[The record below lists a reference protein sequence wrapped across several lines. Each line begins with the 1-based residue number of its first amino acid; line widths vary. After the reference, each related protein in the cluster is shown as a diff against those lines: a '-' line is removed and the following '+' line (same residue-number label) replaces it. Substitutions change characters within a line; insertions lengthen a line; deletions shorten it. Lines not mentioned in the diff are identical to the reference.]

1 MAFLRNL
8 TRGLRGLFRKES
20 VEHELDEEL
29 REFLDNSV
37 AEKIRAG
44 MSREQAC
51 RTAKMELGGMEAVKE
66 KVRAATWESWIGALW
81 SDVRFAFRLLRFNP
95 IFAITAI
102 LSLALGIG
110 ANTAIFQ
117 LIDAVRLRTLPVHNP
132 QEIARV
138 KIEGRHGAAG
148 TFSSRYPDLTY
159 ALWEQ
164 IRNQQEGFS
173 NVFAWAPAQFN
184 ISPGGE
190 VHNVQGLWVSGE
202 FFSTLGVEPALGRL
216 LSPEDDRA
224 GCGSAGAVISDSF
237 WHREYGGERAVL
249 GQNLVVNRHPIPII
263 GVTPADFYGVE
274 VGRYFDIALPV
285 CAESLITGE
294 NSQLQSRIGWWL
306 SVMGRLKP
314 GWSVERAGAQLR
326 AISPGIFEAAVPAE
340 FNPEGAKHFL
350 DYKLGAFPGDSGISD
365 LRASYEKPLWLL
377 LGLAGLVLLIAASN
391 LGNLMLARAS
401 TREKEM
407 AMRMALGAGRA
418 RLIRQLLAESLLL
431 AGIGAVLG
439 TVLARSLSQVLMA
452 SMSTE
457 NDPLFMNLGTDWRVL
472 GFTAALAVLTCVL
485 FGLAPALR
493 ATSIAPGL
501 ALKDSAGGPSKGP
514 TRFALRRVLVVSQIA
529 LSLTLLVGALLFAQ
543 SMNNLAKVDAGFQR
557 DGILLTDIDYTTLK
571 LPNEGRRQ
579 FANELLKHVR
589 GIAGVQAAAIA
600 EIVPLSG
607 NGIIHD
613 IFMGDSGAPEGEAP
627 VATFNRVSPDYFRA
641 MRTAFLAG
649 RDFDERDRAGSPN
662 VAIVS
667 ESFVK
672 QFVKEGN
679 PIGTRFRVRRMNQT
693 SAPFEIVGVVKDTKY
708 GDLREEFQ
716 PLVYTAIAQYD
727 RPDAD
732 AQLLIRSDLS
742 LYGLISSVKSVASEA
757 NPNLDVSFVPFHKM
771 IEDGLLRDRLMARLS
786 GFFGML
792 AVLLAVIGLYGVISY
807 MVASRR
813 TEIGI
818 RMALGAGQPN
828 IVWLVLREAS
838 LLLAIGLSIGTA
850 LALAMGR
857 TATAMLFGLKPT
869 DAGTFVTALA
879 VLSIVAVGA
888 AFLPAFRAASINPMA
903 CLRNE

>member
-1 MAFLRNL
+1 
-8 TRGLRGLFRKES
+8 
-20 VEHELDEEL
+20 
-29 REFLDNSV
+29 
-37 AEKIRAG
+37 
-44 MSREQAC
+44 
-51 RTAKMELGGMEAVKE
+51 
-66 KVRAATWESWIGALW
+66 
-81 SDVRFAFRLLRFNP
+81 
-95 IFAITAI
+95 
-102 LSLALGIG
+102 
-110 ANTAIFQ
+110 
-117 LIDAVRLRTLPVHNP
+117 
-132 QEIARV
+132 
-138 KIEGRHGAAG
+138 
-148 TFSSRYPDLTY
+148 
-159 ALWEQ
+159 
-164 IRNQQEGFS
+164 
-173 NVFAWAPAQFN
+173 
-184 ISPGGE
+184 
-190 VHNVQGLWVSGE
+190 
-202 FFSTLGVEPALGRL
+202 
-216 LSPEDDRA
+216 
-224 GCGSAGAVISDSF
+224 
-237 WHREYGGERAVL
+237 
-249 GQNLVVNRHPIPII
+249 
-263 GVTPADFYGVE
+263 
-274 VGRYFDIALPV
+274 
-285 CAESLITGE
+285 
-294 NSQLQSRIGWWL
+294 
-306 SVMGRLKP
+306 MGRLKP

-340 FNPEGAKHFL
+340 FNPEGAKRFL

-407 AMRMALGAGRA
+407 AMRMAVGAGRA

-431 AGIGAVLG
+431 AGIGAVVG

-493 ATSIAPGL
+493 ATRVAPGL
-501 ALKDSAGGPSKGP
+501 ALKESAGGLSKGR
-514 TRFALRRVLVVSQIA
+514 TRFGLRRVLVVSQIA
-529 LSLTLLVGALLFAQ
+529 LSLTLLVGALLFAR

-557 DGILLTDIDYTTLK
+557 DGILATDIDYTTLK

-589 GIAGVQAAAIA
+589 GVAGVQAAAIA

-607 NGIIHD
+607 NGIAHD

-649 RDFDERDRAGSPN
+649 RDFDERDAAGSPN

-679 PIGTRFRVRRMNQT
+679 AIGTRFRVRRMNQT

-727 RPDAD
+727 HPDAD
-732 AQLLIRSDLS
+732 AQILIRSDLS

-879 VLSIVAVGA
+879 VLSIVAVA
-888 AFLPAFRAASINPMA
+888 AALLPAFRAASINPMA

>member
-1 MAFLRNL
+1 MAFLRNV
-8 TRGLRGLFRKES
+8 TRGFRGLFQKER
-20 VEHELDEEL
+20 VERELDEEL
-29 REFLDNSV
+29 REFVGANA
-37 AEKIRAG
+37 AEKMRCG
-44 MSREQAC
+44 MGREQAY
-51 RTAKMELGGMEAVKE
+51 REAKMELGGMEAVKE
-66 KVRAATWESWIGALW
+66 NVREATWESWIDTLA
-81 SDVRFAFRLLRFNP
+81 SDLRFGFRLLRFNP

-132 QEIARV
+132 QEIAR
-138 KIEGRHGAAG
+138 IAIDGRHGASG
-148 TFSSRYPDLTY
+148 SFSSRYPDLTY

-164 IRNQQEGFS
+164 VRNKQEGFS
-173 NVFAWAPAQFN
+173 SLFAWSPAQFN

-190 VHNVQGLWVSGE
+190 VHHVQGLWVSGE
-202 FFSTLGVEPALGRL
+202 FFSTLGIEPELGRL
-216 LSPEDDRA
+216 LTPEDDRA
-224 GCGSAGAVISDSF
+224 GCGSAGAVISNSF
-237 WHREYGGERAVL
+237 WHREYGGEQSVL
-249 GQNLVVNRHPIPII
+249 GQNLAVNGHPIPII
-263 GVTPADFYGVE
+263 GVTPPDFYGVE
-274 VGRYFDIALPV
+274 VGRYFDVALPV
-285 CAESLITGE
+285 CAEPLVNGE

-306 SVMGRLKP
+306 AAMGRLKP
-314 GWSVERAGAQLR
+314 GWNVQRAGAQLR
-326 AISPGIFEAAVPAE
+326 AISPGIFEAVLPTE
-340 FNPEGAKHFL
+340 FNPQNAKTFL
-350 DYKLGAFPGDSGISD
+350 QYNLGAFPADSGVSD

-377 LGLAGLVLLIAASN
+377 LGLAGLVLLIAAAN

-401 TREKEM
+401 AREKEM
-407 AMRMALGAGRA
+407 AMRMAVGAGRA
-418 RLIRQLLAESLLL
+418 RLVRQLLVESLLL
-431 AGIGAVLG
+431 AAIGALVAA
-439 TVLARSLSQVLMA
+439 VLAGSLSQVLVT
-452 SMSTE
+452 SMSTKD
-457 NDPLFMNLGTDWRVL
+457 DPLFMNLGTDWRVL

-493 ATSIAPGL
+493 ATSVAPRL
-501 ALKDSAGGPSKGP
+501 ALKESAGGGSKGRS
-514 TRFALRRVLVVSQIA
+514 RFGLRRVLVVSQIA
-529 LSLTLLVGALLFAQ
+529 LSLTLLVGALLFAR

-557 DGILLTDIDYTTLK
+557 DGILVTDIDFTTLK
-571 LPNEGRRQ
+571 LPNEGRGQ
-579 FANELLKHVR
+579 FADELLKHVR

-607 NGIIHD
+607 NGMAHD
-613 IFMGDSGAPEGEAP
+613 IFMGDTGQPEGEAP
-627 VATFNRVSPDYFRA
+627 VATFNRVSPNYFRT
-641 MRTAFLAG
+641 MNTPLLAG
-649 RDFDERDRAGSPN
+649 RDFDERDVANSPN

-672 QFVKEGN
+672 KFVKEGN

-708 GDLREEFQ
+708 VDLREEFQ
-716 PLVYTAIAQYD
+716 PLVYTAVAQYD
-727 RPDAD
+727 HPDND
-732 AQLLIRSDLS
+732 AQILIRSDLS
-742 LYGLISSVKSVASEA
+742 LFGLIASVKSVASEA

-838 LLLAIGLSIGTA
+838 LLLAVGLSIGTA

-857 TATAMLFGLKPT
+857 AATAMLFGLKPT
-869 DAGTFVTALA
+869 DAATFIVAFA
-879 VLSIVAVGA
+879 VLSIVALGA
-888 AFLPAFRAASINPMA
+888 AFFPAFRAASINPMA

>member
-1 MAFLRNL
+1 
-8 TRGLRGLFRKES
+8 
-20 VEHELDEEL
+20 
-29 REFLDNSV
+29 
-37 AEKIRAG
+37 
-44 MSREQAC
+44 
-51 RTAKMELGGMEAVKE
+51 
-66 KVRAATWESWIGALW
+66 
-81 SDVRFAFRLLRFNP
+81 
-95 IFAITAI
+95 
-102 LSLALGIG
+102 
-110 ANTAIFQ
+110 
-117 LIDAVRLRTLPVHNP
+117 
-132 QEIARV
+132 
-138 KIEGRHGAAG
+138 
-148 TFSSRYPDLTY
+148 
-159 ALWEQ
+159 
-164 IRNQQEGFS
+164 
-173 NVFAWAPAQFN
+173 
-184 ISPGGE
+184 
-190 VHNVQGLWVSGE
+190 
-202 FFSTLGVEPALGRL
+202 
-216 LSPEDDRA
+216 
-224 GCGSAGAVISDSF
+224 
-237 WHREYGGERAVL
+237 
-249 GQNLVVNRHPIPII
+249 
-263 GVTPADFYGVE
+263 
-274 VGRYFDIALPV
+274 LPV
-285 CAESLITGE
+285 CSEPLITGE

-431 AGIGAVLG
+431 AGIGAVVG

-529 LSLTLLVGALLFAQ
+529 LSLTLLVGALLFAR

-557 DGILLTDIDYTTLK
+557 DGILVTDIDYATLK

-607 NGIIHD
+607 NGIAHD

-732 AQLLIRSDLS
+732 AQILIRSDLS

-838 LLLAIGLSIGTA
+838 LLLAIGLGIGTA

-869 DAGTFVTALA
+869 DAGTFVMALA

-888 AFLPAFRAASINPMA
+888 AIMPAFRAASINPMA

>member
-1 MAFLRNL
+1 M
-8 TRGLRGLFRKES
+8 
-20 VEHELDEEL
+20 
-29 REFLDNSV
+29 
-37 AEKIRAG
+37 
-44 MSREQAC
+44 
-51 RTAKMELGGMEAVKE
+51 
-66 KVRAATWESWIGALW
+66 
-81 SDVRFAFRLLRFNP
+81 
-95 IFAITAI
+95 
-102 LSLALGIG
+102 
-110 ANTAIFQ
+110 
-117 LIDAVRLRTLPVHNP
+117 
-132 QEIARV
+132 
-138 KIEGRHGAAG
+138 
-148 TFSSRYPDLTY
+148 
-159 ALWEQ
+159 
-164 IRNQQEGFS
+164 
-173 NVFAWAPAQFN
+173 
-184 ISPGGE
+184 
-190 VHNVQGLWVSGE
+190 
-202 FFSTLGVEPALGRL
+202 
-216 LSPEDDRA
+216 
-224 GCGSAGAVISDSF
+224 
-237 WHREYGGERAVL
+237 
-249 GQNLVVNRHPIPII
+249 
-263 GVTPADFYGVE
+263 
-274 VGRYFDIALPV
+274 
-285 CAESLITGE
+285 
-294 NSQLQSRIGWWL
+294 
-306 SVMGRLKP
+306 
-314 GWSVERAGAQLR
+314 
-326 AISPGIFEAAVPAE
+326 
-340 FNPEGAKHFL
+340 
-350 DYKLGAFPGDSGISD
+350 
-365 LRASYEKPLWLL
+365 RASYEKPLWLL

-391 LGNLMLARAS
+391 LGNLTLARAS

-407 AMRMALGAGRA
+407 AMRMAVGARRA

-431 AGIGAVLG
+431 AGIGAVVG

-452 SMSTE
+452 SMSTKS
-457 NDPLFMNLGTDWRVL
+457 DPLFMNLGTDWRVL

-493 ATSIAPGL
+493 TTSVAPGS
-501 ALKDSAGGPSKGP
+501 ALKGSAGGLNNGP
-514 TRFALRRVLVVSQIA
+514 TRFGLRRVLVVSQIA

-557 DGILLTDIDYTTLK
+557 DGILVADIDYTTLK

-589 GIAGVQAAAIA
+589 GIAGVEVAAIA

-607 NGIIHD
+607 NGIAHD
-613 IFMGDSGAPEGEAP
+613 ILMGDSGVPEGEAP
-627 VATFNRVSPDYFRA
+627 VAAFNRVSPDYFRA

-649 RDFDERDRAGSPN
+649 RDFNERDAAGSPN

-672 QFVKEGN
+672 QFVTEGN

-727 RPDAD
+727 HPDAD
-732 AQLLIRSDLS
+732 AQILIRSDLS
-742 LYGLISSVKSVASEA
+742 LYGLISSVKSVASQA

-786 GFFGML
+786 GFFGLL

-807 MVASRR
+807 LVASRR

-818 RMALGAGQPN
+818 RLALGAGQPN

-869 DAGTFVTALA
+869 DTDTFVMALA
-879 VLSIVAVGA
+879 VLSIVTVGA